1 MKQIAFFFA
10 TIAATLTLEACA
22 TDDPRGHQIEGFGNT
37 ANERQLVREGRDT
50 QTYMNTKMPTP
61 SNAESTYM
69 GKMPEAKVHYEKME
83 EDIKVN
89 DKLDYK
95 KIEQN

>member
-1 MKQIAFFFA
+1 MKKIALFFA

-22 TDDPRGHQIEGFGNT
+22 TDDPRGYHPLDIGNT
-37 ANERQLVREGRDT
+37 TNDKQLVRDGRDT
-50 QTYMNTKMPTP
+50 QTYLNTKMPTP

-69 GKMPEAKVHYEKME
+69 GEMPEAKVHYEEK

-89 DKLDYK
+89 DKLDYE
-95 KIEQN
+95 KIDRK